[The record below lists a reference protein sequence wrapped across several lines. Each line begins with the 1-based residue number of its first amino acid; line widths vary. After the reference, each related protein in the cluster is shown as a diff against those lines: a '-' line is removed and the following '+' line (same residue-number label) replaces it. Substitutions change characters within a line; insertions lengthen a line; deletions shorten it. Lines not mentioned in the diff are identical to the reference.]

1 MNSFE
6 HCILTRFNV
15 KLGWLNKYGESK
27 SRGLDP
33 DWLNDRFKLF
43 EQFCYPSLHCQTNQQ
58 FKWLV
63 FFDVQTPELFK
74 EKISKYAEWK
84 NFIPIYVDYFE
95 DKVLR
100 ESLLQNIG
108 NETNFLITT
117 RVDNDDALRKTFV
130 ESIQKNFFSQEFEFI
145 NFVNGYVLSLAN
157 LKLYALKHLSSP
169 FASLIERRVDLTSDG
184 FKTVLCEDHGK
195 LSEVGAVKQ
204 INAQPAWIQIV
215 HGNNVINSTRGLRQ
229 PIARLKDDFKIAYQL
244 SSSENSLDY
253 WVDKVS
259 TLAYATARMAKVR
272 VVMGRKGIYTKERLF
287 NKFF

>member
-6 HCILTRFNV
+6 HFVLTRFNV
-15 KLGWLNKYGESK
+15 RLSWLDKYGQTSHK
-27 SRGLDP
+27 GLDP
-33 DWLNDRFKLF
+33 AWLNHRFSVF
-43 EQFCYPSLHCQTNQQ
+43 EQFCYPSLYHQTNQQ

-63 FFDVQTPELFK
+63 FFDTQTPDEFK
-74 EKISKYAEWK
+74 ERVSDCAKWG
-84 NFIPIYVDYFE
+84 NFIPIYVDCFNSE
-95 DKVLR
+95 ILR
-100 ESLLQNIG
+100 ESLLMSIAD
-108 NETNFLITT
+108 ETEFLITT

-157 LKLYALKHLSSP
+157 LKLYALKHFSSP

-195 LSEVGAVKQ
+195 LSEIGAVKQ